1 MPKKKEETTMLV
13 RSVPLDVSER
23 VRRYCKREGIKYR
36 EFLERA
42 IDLFE
47 GFNQKQEQG
56 PGQEEKVNPIQV
68 VEEISKKTKAY
79 KAAIRLKKDL
89 EFIVKDVSY
98 LSDVDTQRNV
108 CLEAGKMADK
118 LNKIFDE
125 YVPKH
130 ELPDDP
136 FVRME
141 MGIPSDLAFDAREV
155 EAPSAAEQEETR
167 KQDEADMESLRK
179 RMAETMKELGITD
192 MRVNTNEPT
201 KPQAVE
207 PVVAAPDVDPA
218 EPAQARAKEEHTS
231 QEQNKEIKTA
241 RFGRGFDDWVKG
253 GDGDE

>member
-13 RSVPLDVSER
+13 RAVPIDVSER

-47 GFNQKQEQG
+47 GSNQEQG
-56 PGQEEKVNPIQV
+56 PEQQEQVNPIQV

-108 CLEAGKMADK
+108 CVEAGKMADK

-155 EAPSAAEQEETR
+155 EVPKKDPMYDFIAGQFAEAEKKLKEDIEKLHQEMSAAG
-167 KQDEADMESLRK
+167 EAPKGND
-179 RMAETMKELGITD
+179 
-192 MRVNTNEPT
+192 
-201 KPQAVE
+201 
-207 PVVAAPDVDPA
+207 
-218 EPAQARAKEEHTS
+218 EPAQPQEEESVVAGPNPNGAPSEPIQESAKEEPTS
-231 QEQNKEIKTA
+231 QEEKKEIKTT
-241 RFGRGFDDWVKG
+241 RFGRGFDGWVK
-253 GDGDE
+253 E